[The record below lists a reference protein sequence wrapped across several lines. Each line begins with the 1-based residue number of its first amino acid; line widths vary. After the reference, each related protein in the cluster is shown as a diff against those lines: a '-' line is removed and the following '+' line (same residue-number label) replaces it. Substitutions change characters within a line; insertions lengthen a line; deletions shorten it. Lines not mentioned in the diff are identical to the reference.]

1 MTACKSFLTDA
12 EVLRSPQNA
21 YLLRVLAVIED
32 SVEVDSL
39 ELDVAQERPHGK
51 PRALQN
57 IILADLQ
64 QLTVAGN
71 AANACLQSQ
80 HTVFLLVSSAIWAV
94 PPRCA

>member
-12 EVLRSPQNA
+12 EVLRSPQSA
-21 YLLRVLAVIED
+21 DLLRVLAVIED

-39 ELDVAQERPHGK
+39 ELDVAQERPHGE
-51 PRALQN
+51 PCALQN

-71 AANACLQSQ
+71 AANARLQSQ
-80 HTVFLLVSSAIWAV
+80 HTAFLLVLNTIWAV
-94 PPRCA
+94 P